1 MSSSSKSR
9 SKKATGKTPAKS
21 EPGPSTST
29 DKGTAVTT
37 PNSKSMNLE
46 YDFLCGMCQEYLTN
60 PRMCPACR
68 YKSCESCFKEWHQQ
82 RTKLNMVPTCP
93 QCDAA
98 LNLELLVHIPSLDE
112 LDRKFTSLQK
122 SVESI
127 ESTLT
132 DLLHDFSQK
141 FRDLEANT
149 DAKLFQNK
157 LHSAENLNLKM
168 TEVKNQ
174 ISGLIVTQNI
184 LRNDIETTKQKV
196 QQTKPMV
203 SALPGPWQVV
213 RAPVLPLQIPGL
225 QPLKRKL
232 TDEES
237 SGSEKSFKQAAAY
250 NQGTQCT
257 L

>member
-9 SKKATGKTPAKS
+9 SKKATGKAPAKS

-46 YDFLCGMCQEYLTN
+46 YDFLCGMCHEYLAN

-112 LDRKFTSLQK
+112 LDRKFISLQK

-174 ISGLIVTQNI
+174 ISALNANQSI
-184 LRNDIETTKQKV
+184 LRKDFEITKQKV
-196 QQTKPMV
+196 DTKPDIKIP
-203 SALPGPWQVV
+203 SNLPGPWQV
-213 RAPVLPLQIPGL
+213 IPPIL
-225 QPLKRKL
+225 LPLKRKL
-232 TDEES
+232 TEEES
-237 SGSEKSFKQAAAY
+237 SGSEKSFKRSAAY